1 MIPLGSLYRQTK
13 RNVPKND
20 LEGADMRHQHRLRP
34 LGNRLGR
41 LALAIALGLVAV
53 SGLLALVRTPA
64 ARAAS
69 QGDVFV
75 YPLAGG
81 PGTHVYL
88 QLNFFGD
95 PQLYQIKVAT
105 KPTAEGGC
113 DSAQTLSGDGGK
125 PIQLG
130 GQDATTL
137 DFDWP
142 KSLTSNAYYFCVFPM
157 SSPTAAPTATATAT
171 SQVTPT
177 GSPAAT
183 ATPRPT
189 PVVTPVISGPN
200 EANSTIPFVYTR
212 DTAAKVALPAQSNF
226 NIVAGSQIQLALT
239 NWLSKNR
246 AAPTSV
252 WVAPTGH
259 QDTPNEDAPVNATF
273 SVSSPPDSKGNCTL
287 LVTIPSDLDSAPG
300 SKTGTR
306 PYLLIVG
313 GPGIYQR
320 SDPFAVNPALSP
332 TVSVTATP
340 PPSSGSGGG
349 GLLLVLGW
357 IVAVL
362 AFLGAIGGVLYL
374 ALNSRRAKPDAQ
386 QPQSS
391 APWGATDEPWG
402 GPQGNLW
409 DDPPQDS
416 WGGVST
422 NWGQG
427 GQGPRPDWDAPTEP
441 GRWPGDR
448 P

>member
-1 MIPLGSLYRQTK
+1 
-13 RNVPKND
+13 
-20 LEGADMRHQHRLRP
+20 MRYQHSLRP
-34 LGNRLGR
+34 LENRLGR
-41 LALAIALGLVAV
+41 LALAIALGFVAV
-53 SGLLALVRTPA
+53 FGLIAFGKSPV

-95 PQLYQIKVAT
+95 PQLYQVKVAAKST
-105 KPTAEGGC
+105 EEGGC

-130 GQDATTL
+130 GQDATSL

-142 KSLTSNAYYFCVFPM
+142 KNLTSNAYYFCVFPM
-157 SSPTAAPTATATAT
+157 STPTAGPTATAT
-171 SQVTPT
+171 SQASPV
-177 GSPAAT
+177 GSPVAT
-183 ATPRPT
+183 ATPKPP
-189 PVVTPVISGPN
+189 PVITPVISGPN
-200 EANSTIPFVYTR
+200 EANSIIPFVYTR
-212 DTAAKVALPAQSNF
+212 DASAKVALPAQN
-226 NIVAGSQIQLALT
+226 NANVAAGSQVQVTLS

-252 WVAPTGH
+252 WLAPTGH
-259 QDTPNEDAPVNATF
+259 QDTPNEDAPANLTF

-287 LVTIPSDLDSAPG
+287 LVTIPSGLDSALG
-300 SKTGTR
+300 SKTATL

-320 SDPFAVNPALSP
+320 SDPFAITPALSP
-332 TVSVTATP
+332 TVAATSTP
-340 PPSSGSGGG
+340 VASGGSGGG
-349 GLLLVLGW
+349 GLLLVIGW
-357 IVAVL
+357 IVAFL

-386 QPQSS
+386 PPQGS
-391 APWGATDEPWG
+391 APWGGASGSQWDGLRG
-402 GPQGNLW
+402 GLW
-409 DDPPQDS
+409 DDSPENS
-416 WGGVST
+416 SGGVST

-427 GQGPRPDWDAPTEP
+427 GQGPRSDWDAPTEP

>member
-1 MIPLGSLYRQTK
+1 
-13 RNVPKND
+13 
-20 LEGADMRHQHRLRP
+20 MRYQHSLRP
-34 LGNRLGR
+34 LENRLGR
-41 LALAIALGLVAV
+41 LALAIALGFFAIF
-53 SGLLALVRTPA
+53 GLIALGKSPV

-88 QLNFFGD
+88 QLNFYGGQ
-95 PQLYQIKVAT
+95 QLYQIKLAT
-105 KPTAEGGC
+105 KPTDEGGC
-113 DSAQTLSGDGGK
+113 DNAQTLSGDGGK

-130 GQDATTL
+130 GQDATTIG
-137 DFDWP
+137 FDWP
-142 KSLTSNAYYFCVFPM
+142 KTLASNAYYFCVFPM
-157 SSPTAAPTATATAT
+157 STPTAGPTATATAT
-171 SQVTPT
+171 SQATVV
-177 GSPAAT
+177 GSPVAT
-183 ATPRPT
+183 ATPKPP
-189 PVVTPVISGPN
+189 PVITPVISGPN

-212 DTAAKVALPAQSNF
+212 DTSAKVALPAQSNS
-226 NIVAGSQIQLALT
+226 NIVAGSQVQLTLT

-259 QDTPNEDAPVNATF
+259 QDTPNEDAPINLTF
-273 SVSSPPDSKGNCTL
+273 SVSSPPDTKGNCTL

-300 SKTGTR
+300 SKTATR

-320 SDPFAVNPALSP
+320 SDPFGITPALSP
-332 TVSVTATP
+332 TVPATSTP
-340 PPSSGSGGG
+340 APSGGSGGG
-349 GLLLVLGW
+349 GLLLVIGW
-357 IVAVL
+357 IVAFL

-386 QPQSS
+386 PPQSS
-391 APWGATDEPWG
+391 APWGGGSDSQRG

-416 WGGVST
+416 WGGGGGVST